1 MIRTLRGI
9 LRLLRNA
16 VERGTVPEIF
26 KYSAQSLRHEMLGA
40 RAEYLRHP
48 VRSFPLIARRHT
60 TDHRVFAQI
69 FVEREYTPVDDW
81 NNVEVV
87 VDCGANV
94 GYSSAY
100 FLTAFP
106 ESRVIAVEPDPENYR
121 VLTRNLEP
129 YGARAVALHAALWSR
144 PGQVELQESDY
155 RGGGAWS
162 RQVGEPAGRGSESV
176 EAIDIP
182 SLMERFHLPRIS
194 LLKVDIEGSR
204 DRGLLGADQRVA
216 PPGGCARGRAA
227 RRFHFGPA
235 TPAMPSRPRDLR

>member
-1 MIRTLRGI
+1 
-9 LRLLRNA
+9 
-16 VERGTVPEIF
+16 
-26 KYSAQSLRHEMLGA
+26 MLGA

-69 FVEREYTPVDDW
+69 FVEQEYTPVDDW

-144 PGQVELQESDY
+144 PGQVELRS
-155 RGGGAWS
+155 RTIGAEAPGAGRWAN
-162 RQVGEPAGRGSESV
+162 RPAGDQNRWRRSTSHRSWNDSTCRAFHCSRWTSKNETVVFSERTS
-176 EAIDIP
+176 EW
-182 SLMERFHLPRIS
+182 LPR
-194 LLKVDIEGSR
+194 VDALVVELHDDSI
-204 DRGLLGADQRVA
+204 L
-216 PPGGCARGRAA
+216 A
-227 RRFHFGPA
+227 RRRRFFQRASPGI
-235 TPAMPSRPRDLR
+235 

>member
-1 MIRTLRGI
+1 MPSNAAPSRKSSSTLRS
-9 LRLLRNA
+9 RC
-16 VERGTVPEIF
+16 GTRCLAPGRSTCATQF
-26 KYSAQSLRHEMLGA
+26 A
-40 RAEYLRHP
+40 R
-48 VRSFPLIARRHT
+48 FPLIARRHT

-69 FVEREYTPVDDW
+69 FVEQEYTPVDDW

-194 LLKVDIEGSR
+194 LLKVDIEGLRPWSSR
-204 DRGLLGADQRVA
+204 SGPASGSRVDA
-216 PPGGCARGRAA
+216 LVVELHDDSILA
-227 RRFHFGPA
+227 RRRRFFQ
-235 TPAMPSRPRDLR
+235 PSRPRDLR